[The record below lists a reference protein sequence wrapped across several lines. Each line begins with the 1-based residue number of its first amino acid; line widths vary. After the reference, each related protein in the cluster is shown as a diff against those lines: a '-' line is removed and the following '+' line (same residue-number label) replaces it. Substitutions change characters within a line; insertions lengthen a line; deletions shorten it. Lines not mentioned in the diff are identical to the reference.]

1 MKPFRNGFPLLLLF
15 LFCASCINTK
25 GKISAI
31 ITKEDYTG
39 HISNFWSPSWA
50 RDWNNAGHLKWDQL
64 LGSVSLFAIHAK
76 LGSSY
81 GSSAHHLRYYRG
93 LFRVAWGKAVVAK
106 ETETRIFLW
115 NLRQD
120 SNTRFQSVIYVV
132 KRRSL
137 VESLSERD
145 LAMWLTKRY
154 SITFRVFSSNALGYG
169 GSLHGQVFF
178 PLFSACEQSV
188 KISISCHVGSSPIK
202 LDTNEVTMNIITQ
215 TTEREKVTFGY
226 WDHSRP

>member
-64 LGSVSLFAIHAK
+64 LGSISLFEIHAK

-93 LFRVAWGKAVVAK
+93 LFWVTWGKAVVAK

-120 SNTRFQSVIYVV
+120 SNHTDPECHLRSQV
-132 KRRSL
+132 KSL
-137 VESLSERD
+137 YDRN
-145 LAMWLTKRY
+145 LAVWLTKKY
-154 SITFRVFSSNALGYG
+154 SIMFRVFSSNAFHCG

-178 PLFSACEQSV
+178 PMFSACEQSV

-202 LDTNEVTMNIITQ
+202 LDTNEVTMNIKTQ
-215 TTEREKVTFGY
+215 TTESEKVTFGY

>member
-1 MKPFRNGFPLLLLF
+1 MVSRCCCCFYFVHHVL
-15 LFCASCINTK
+15 IQK

-132 KRRSL
+132 KRPSL

-145 LAMWLTKRY
+145 LAVWLTKRY

-178 PLFSACEQSV
+178 PMFSACEQSV

-202 LDTNEVTMNIITQ
+202 LDTNEVTMNIITH
-215 TTEREKVTFGY
+215 TTESEKVTFGY